1 MSQLSSHTSF
11 FLFRESRSIS
21 LINQMKLQ
29 QAAVSAHRRPQ
40 NHVRRHG
47 GARGG
52 LLRRRPIR
60 HHADRDSPVISRQRW
75 GVAQQAGASGS
86 GGTRAE
92 RERRRQERAGAAAAG
107 RRCEWFPGRMRVMLD
122 VTVICRAPI
131 FFRPPQN
138 PNFGSCFQLH
148 C

>member
-52 LLRRRPIR
+52 GLLRRRQR
-60 HHADRDSPVISRQRW
+60 QSRDLPAEMGR
-75 GVAQQAGASGS
+75 GTAGGC

-138 PNFGSCFQLH
+138 PNFGSWFQLH